1 MPHSS
6 AAAVSGQESF
16 RPNNIAVAG
25 ISKGMP
31 LKINMKYYKYLNLKK
46 MFHIFK
52 ILFFPPIYFQIFCY
66 LWWPILPWWRAEKWA
81 NLLQL
86 PFYFIFFR
94 PPFCICQLFIID
106 WFTKNWPTYIWVVC
120 MSRTSG
126 LTTIHT
132 FFPAVL
138 LRWRYGYFD
147 GEPSTLLSES
157 PFTPCPSWLGP
168 HVCVHTFMRYNTH
181 VTLLKLG

>member
-52 ILFFPPIYFQIFCY
+52 KIFSANLFSNILLSMVANSSLVKGRKVGKSSSASIFQVFFPSTILYLSAIYY
-66 LWWPILPWWRAEKWA
+66 RLVYKKLADV
-81 NLLQL
+81 
-86 PFYFIFFR
+86 Y
-94 PPFCICQLFIID
+94 
-106 WFTKNWPTYIWVVC
+106 
-120 MSRTSG
+120 MSS
-126 LTTIHT
+126 
-132 FFPAVL
+132 V
-138 LRWRYGYFD
+138 Y
-147 GEPSTLLSES
+147 ES
-157 PFTPCPSWLGP
+157 
-168 HVCVHTFMRYNTH
+168 Y
-181 VTLLKLG
+181 